1 MKKFMTAVT
10 AVSLSAMMLAGCGKA
25 DVQQESTVQESTAA
39 ETEAATETESE
50 TKVYPDEAY
59 LDGINLGDFVEL
71 GDYKGVDVT
80 VTKAEVTDEM
90 VDQYI
95 QSVLDS
101 NKNKEEVDRAVK
113 DGDVVDIKYVGK
125 KDGVEFD
132 GGSSDSYET
141 KDLNLTFPE
150 DYSNTDLAG
159 ADVVFTV
166 TVNHVYEETDAV
178 LDDAFVAARNIDGVS
193 TVAEYRQ
200 YVYDNLMSSAKSQQE
215 TELERNVLE
224 AVTANATFKE
234 TPEEMVSRYYDRLV
248 KNLTATASMYG
259 IDLETFMSYSYGL
272 AADEYEDE
280 LQKSAQSAAEQIM
293 VMQAI
298 AEKEG
303 LTLTDEELQADLES
317 SASEY
322 GYDSVDAYQEAI
334 GDLRGYKE
342 YLMSEK
348 VTKYLIENANVTETE
363 ASTEEATEET
373 TETETETTTETAT
386 EAE

>member
-1 MKKFMTAVT
+1 MRKIGKLCLCGLA
-10 AVSLSAMMLAGCGKA
+10 AALLLAGCSAGT
-25 DVQQESTVQESTAA
+25 DGEEYLGTVALA
-39 ETEAATETESE
+39 E
-50 TKVYPDEAY
+50 
-59 LDGINLGDFVEL
+59 
-71 GDYKGVDVT
+71 YKGVKVN
-80 VTKAEVTDEM
+80 VIPAEVTDEE
-90 VDQYI
+90 VENRI
-95 QSVLDS
+95 QSVLS
-101 NKNKEEVDRAVK
+101 QNQEEVEVDRAAE
-113 DGDVVDIKYVGK
+113 DGDVVNIDYTGYQ
-125 KDGVEFD
+125 DGEEFV
-132 GGSSDSYET
+132 GGSAEGEDLTLGSGSMIDGFEEGIVGLKKGDT
-141 KDLNLTFPE
+141 KELTLTFPE

-322 GYDSVDAYQEAI
+322 GYDSVDAYEEAV

>member
-132 GGSSDSYET
+132 NGSSDSYELTIGSNTFIDGFEDGVIGMKKDET

-200 YVYDNLMSSAKSQQE
+200 YVYDNLMSSA
-215 TELERNVLE
+215 
-224 AVTANATFKE
+224 
-234 TPEEMVSRYYDRLV
+234 
-248 KNLTATASMYG
+248 
-259 IDLETFMSYSYGL
+259 
-272 AADEYEDE
+272 
-280 LQKSAQSAAEQIM
+280 
-293 VMQAI
+293 
-298 AEKEG
+298 
-303 LTLTDEELQADLES
+303 
-317 SASEY
+317 
-322 GYDSVDAYQEAI
+322 
-334 GDLRGYKE
+334 
-342 YLMSEK
+342 
-348 VTKYLIENANVTETE
+348 
-363 ASTEEATEET
+363 
-373 TETETETTTETAT
+373 
-386 EAE
+386 